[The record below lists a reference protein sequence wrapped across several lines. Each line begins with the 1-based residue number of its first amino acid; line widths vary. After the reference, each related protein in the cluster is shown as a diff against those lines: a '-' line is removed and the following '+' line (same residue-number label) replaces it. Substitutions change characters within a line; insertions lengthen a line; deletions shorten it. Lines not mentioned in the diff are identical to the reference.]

1 MRKSDM
7 ATTGKK
13 TNVWVCVA
21 AVLVAWFGLT
31 ATASAITLDDARSQG
46 FVGER
51 ADGLIGAVS
60 GNPSTEVS
68 TLVSQ
73 VNAARMNSYRQ
84 VADKD
89 GAPVQAVQAI
99 AGEKLL
105 QMARQNGW
113 YFMDTAGSW
122 RR

>member
-1 MRKSDM
+1 MTAIGTRFSR
-7 ATTGKK
+7 
-13 TNVWVCVA
+13 W
-21 AVLVAWFGLT
+21 L
-31 ATASAITLDDARSQG
+31 ATAVVMTAALGFAASAWAITLDDARSQG

-60 GNPSTEVS
+60 SNPSTEVS

-73 VNAARMNSYRQ
+73 VNSARMTSYRQ

-113 YFMDTAGSW
+113 YYLDAGGSW
-122 RR
+122 QR